1 MARGIDSGAH
11 PPGPAGT
18 HLWLLGVKEQNS
30 GNILAGPKNVLGEL
44 PAPGAVQ
51 VVLGLLGI
59 VLDGH

>member
-1 MARGIDSGAH
+1 MARGTDSGDH

-18 HLWLLGVKEQNS
+18 HLRLFGVKKQDS
-30 GNILAGPKNVLGEL
+30 GNILAGPKNVLHEL
-44 PAPGAVQ
+44 PASGAVQ